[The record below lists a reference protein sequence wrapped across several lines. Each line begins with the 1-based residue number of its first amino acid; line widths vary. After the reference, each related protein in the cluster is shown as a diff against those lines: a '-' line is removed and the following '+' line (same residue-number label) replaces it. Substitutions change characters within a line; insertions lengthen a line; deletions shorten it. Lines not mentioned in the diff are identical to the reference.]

1 MKKNDSSQHACGF
14 FVLFEIYTR
23 DHMTSQQEVA
33 MTKITSLE
41 TISSEYDID
50 PKKLEKL
57 DVIDTQLTVDTNL
70 FIDPLLL
77 PASKHKEINT
87 GAATAYE
94 QRFEFIIKLLGA
106 SKVKGDLTWR
116 KAEKLFSFSE
126 VSWTCLGY
134 SSSVR
139 GSGFGPELTS
149 HTLQTAAQ
157 IVALGITDIDFF
169 MGLSLFEEGIGP
181 DRISDMTTNIILPNL
196 MEFTIR
202 QNRTLKIP
210 TKIFRIK
217 DESWHLPENPYS
229 KDPLI
234 FVPRDIVRDLP
245 IASDW
250 SDISRVARENE
261 EYREKVSGGIGKV
274 WATMSKRRK
283 QALRDKA
290 LKSKESFEQILEIL
304 KEVPKTP
311 YDFRADRNG
320 EAFWTRLKNIAD
332 QYPLIVAG
340 SVTKINSLEEAKKL
354 VDTIIR
360 QFQDLVENKG
370 IWKELWSDDKKPR
383 REKAAQRLFFVI
395 AYSYCKA
402 NDLDVTPE
410 ADTGNGPVDFK
421 FSSGFNT
428 RIVVEIKLSTND
440 LVHGYT
446 KQLETY
452 KKAEDTQSGV
462 YLVIDVGS
470 LGQKYNEV
478 QRMKREAIAAKRNT
492 SAVYLVDGNR
502 KESASKRQ

>member
-1 MKKNDSSQHACGF
+1 
-14 FVLFEIYTR
+14 
-23 DHMTSQQEVA
+23 MTNQQEVA
-33 MTKITSLE
+33 MAKITSLD
-41 TISSEYDID
+41 TISSKFGID
-50 PKKLEKL
+50 PKELEKL
-57 DVIDTQLTVDTNL
+57 DIIDTQLTVDTNL

-77 PASKHKEINT
+77 PESKHEEINT

-94 QRFEFIIKLLGA
+94 QRFEFIIKLLAA
-106 SKVKGDLTWR
+106 SKQRGDITWR
-116 KAEKLFSFSE
+116 KAEKLFNFSE

-139 GSGFGPELTS
+139 GSGFGPELIS
-149 HTLQTAAQ
+149 STLETAAQ
-157 IVALGITDIDFF
+157 IVALGVTDIDFF

-181 DRISDMTTNIILPNL
+181 DRISDMTTNIILPHL
-196 MEFTIR
+196 VEFTIR
-202 QNRTLKIP
+202 QNKSLNLP
-210 TKIFRIK
+210 TKGFKIK
-217 DESWHLPENPYS
+217 DEIIHLPENPYS

-250 SDISRVARENE
+250 SDISRIARETE

-274 WATMSKRRK
+274 WATMSKKRK
-283 QALRDKA
+283 QALRDNA
-290 LKSKESFEQILEIL
+290 LRSKESFEQILELL

-311 YDFRADRNG
+311 YNFDADRNG
-320 EAFWTRLKNIAD
+320 EAFWTRLKDIAE
-332 QYPLIVAG
+332 QHPLIVTG
-340 SVTKINSLEEAKKL
+340 TPQNITDLEEAKKL
-354 VDTIIR
+354 VDTIIK

-402 NDLDVTPE
+402 NNLDVTPE

-421 FSSGFNT
+421 FSFGFNT

-440 LVHGYT
+440 LAHGYT
-446 KQLETY
+446 KQLEIY
-452 KKAEDTQSGV
+452 KKAEDTQVGV
-462 YLVIDVGS
+462 YLVIDVGG

-478 QRMKREAIAAKRNT
+478 QRMRREAIEAGQKT
-492 SAVYLVDGNR
+492 SAIYLVDGNR
-502 KESASKRQ
+502 KESASKRK